1 MQKYDNTER
10 QSEVG
15 DWLIVH
21 YTEKYSEDD
30 YPGEVTMVDENEVT
44 VSVKHKYGCFFK
56 QPNHEGEIN
65 YRMESIS
72 AKIDPPTV
80 AGN

>member
-1 MQKYDNTER
+1 
-10 QSEVG
+10 
-15 DWLIVH
+15 
-21 YTEKYSEDD
+21 
-30 YPGEVTMVDENEVT
+30 MVDENEVT

-56 QPNHEGEIN
+56 QSNHEGEIN
-65 YRMESIS
+65 YRLESNS